1 MPYPS
6 PTERAD
12 LLEAISRNSHARR
25 IVTGFCRATPTL
37 ANLWQQIGH
46 SLSDVPILAAET
58 TYLDGQLRAMRLDRA
73 NLAVVGRAT
82 LAASRDG
89 DPGPLAFLR
98 AELTVQGF
106 PEQRQGPGPERCMT
120 SYRRMRRQA
129 RRVHSGGV
137 QLARLLLTVTDRVQT
152 VNRSLPASRT

>member
-25 IVTGFCRATPTL
+25 IVTGFCRATPTPTL

-106 PEQRQGPGPERCMT
+106 PSSAKDQDQSGAGVSRQDP
-120 SYRRMRRQA
+120 Q
-129 RRVHSGGV
+129 SG
-137 QLARLLLTVTDRVQT
+137 R
-152 VNRSLPASRT
+152 